1 MNQKISVN
9 AYGVVSPSLVEGGT
23 AGENKVNSLTFELD
37 QTLVKDSSLYQ
48 IQALTVQGVFDITE
62 HLAVNNSSVT
72 YDIPNGWSVGGGVSA
87 VRVVITT
94 PNGEESPIVWYS
106 DPVSVKF
113 KPNQQS
119 KICIATAFGLI
130 NAGVQAKEYV
140 EKAKAYAESA
150 SGSELSAKESELA
163 AKKSEL
169 AAKEYAESIIVDTE
183 LSLKS
188 TNPVQNKVIAQLIK
202 GTVQQVQLVEGDYI
216 GTNDGLFK
224 PDGKCSRTDYI
235 SCDGKDVIRIDF
247 NGVGTVDGTRAWW
260 YDADKNPLSKMTIYK
275 AQMETVGW
283 SEIPVVDGAAYYAV
297 SDYTE
302 EINQF
307 VFETESTEGLE
318 DKLNAVI
325 ESNAKKVSSVNGIT
339 PDESGNVN
347 IEVSVVADAELDTE
361 SENPVQNKVIAQ
373 LIKGTVQQVQL
384 VEGDYIGTNDGLF
397 KPDGKCSRTDY
408 ISCDGKDVI
417 RIDFNGVGTVDGTR
431 AWWYDADKNPLSKM
445 TIYKAQMETVG
456 WSEIPVVDGA
466 AYYAVS
472 DYTEEINQFVFETES
487 TEGLED
493 KLNAVIESN
502 AKKVASVNG
511 ITPDESGNVNIEI
524 PTPSPAS
531 ASVSETDR
539 ECYLLRKELPE
550 YYTAYP
556 STADTIDADCY
567 IDGKT
572 NSVPDGNS
580 FLFVTDMHYIDNV
593 NNSFPL
599 MLYAYKKLGLN
610 TVVHGGDVVEAYNN
624 DKNKG
629 ALELRKW
636 ANEMRACFGEKM
648 LPVFGNHDANWA
660 GLSFSTATETDIAET
675 VIPYS
680 VVESIFLKGY
690 KQNIVQE
697 TDEEINQRYA
707 AWIDDITDDADK
719 EEFVAWCKLHFYYD
733 DKKNKTRHIVLNRVG
748 FSPLFKKYF
757 RSSDIELR
765 LQYEWLYDVLLD
777 TPDDYNIVVTCHFL
791 VEWLTNSI
799 TNIPALNIMKLL
811 SLAKTNGSAW
821 VTYANGWANNSMTYN
836 STTFSFEGRNRTGK
850 IITLCGHA
858 HWDYACVCHTAADG
872 TYKSEDY
879 TDDLA
884 INDDGILCIMT
895 QTDAIRSAN
904 YDMSQYPATS
914 VQATMTEGTVTEQ
927 CFDVVT
933 ISDDA
938 VTCTRFGA
946 GEDRIFK
953 Y

>member
-1 MNQKISVN
+1 MNHIHYRVYLDMFEAISQKTIKAKKGDTACSIHITLTERGKIYNIPDDCRATFSAKKPDGTFLYNEETCRIEDN
-9 AYGVVSPSLVEGGT
+9 AIVYDFTEQTTACEGNVECEVILYKGDKRLTSPLFTLFVDGT
-23 AGENKVNSLTFELD
+23 V
-37 QTLVKDSSLYQ
+37 Y
-48 IQALTVQGVFDITE
+48 
-62 HLAVNNSSVT
+62 
-72 YDIPNGWSVGGGVSA
+72 
-87 VRVVITT
+87 
-94 PNGEESPIVWYS
+94 NGEEIVSSPEADALKKLV
-106 DPVSVKF
+106 VE
-113 KPNQQS
+113 
-119 KICIATAFGLI
+119 L
-130 NAGVQAKEYV
+130 E
-140 EKAKAYAESA
+140 EKAKAVDDIVEEFE
-150 SGSELSAKESELA
+150 ELSR
-163 AKKSEL
+163 
-169 AAKEYAESIIVDTE
+169 E
-183 LSLKS
+183 LSPKL
-188 TNPVQNKVIAQLIK
+188 TVVTQAINDLNEQIT
-202 GTVQQVQLVEGDYI
+202 GTEQQVQLIEGEFI
-216 GTNDGLFK
+216 GYNDGLFK
-224 PDGKCSRTDYI
+224 PDSTCSRTDYI
-235 SCDGKDVIRIDF
+235 ACADKDVIKIDF
-247 NGVGTVDGTRAWW
+247 NGVGKIANARAWW
-260 YDADKNPLSKMTIYK
+260 YDADKNPLSVMTIYN
-275 AQMETVGW
+275 AQMTAVGY
-283 SEIPVVDGAAYYAV
+283 SEIPVIDGAAYYAV
-297 SDYTE
+297 GGYTE

-307 VFETESTEGLE
+307 VFETESTAGMEA
-318 DKLNAVI
+318 KLNAVI
-325 ESNAKKVSSVNGIT
+325 ESDAKKVASVNGIT

-384 VEGDYIGTNDGLF
+384 VEGDYIGLNDGLF
-397 KPDGKCSRTDY
+397 KPDSTCSRTDY

-417 RIDFNGVGTVDGTR
+417 RIDFNGVGTAAGTR

-466 AYYAVS
+466 AYYAVC
-472 DYTEEINQFVFETES
+472 DYTEKINQFVFETES
-487 TEGLED
+487 TAGLEA
-493 KLNAVIESN
+493 KLKAVIESD
-502 AKKVASVNG
+502 AEKVASVNG
-511 ITPDESGNVNIEI
+511 ITPDESGNVSIEI
-524 PTPSPAS
+524 STPAPAS
-531 ASVSETDR
+531 AGETDR
-539 ECYLLRKELPE
+539 ECYALRKSLPE

-556 STADTIDADCY
+556 SDPESVDADCY
-567 IDGKT
+567 IDGKV

-580 FLFVTDMHYIDNV
+580 FIFVTDMHWVDNV

-624 DKNKG
+624 DRNKG

-660 GLSFSTATETDIAET
+660 GLSFSKATETDIAET

-697 TDEEINQRYA
+697 TDEEINTRYA
-707 AWIDDITDDADK
+707 AWLDDITDEADK
-719 EEFVAWCKLHFYYD
+719 AEFVAWCKLHFYYD
-733 DKKNKTRHIVLNRVG
+733 DVKNKTRHIILNNVG
-748 FSPLFKKYF
+748 FSPIFKKYF
-757 RSSDIELR
+757 RALDIELR

-777 TPDDYNIVVTCHFL
+777 TPDDFNIVVTAHFL
-791 VEWLTNSI
+791 VQYQTNSI
-799 TNIPALNIMKLL
+799 TLAPALNIMKLL

-821 VTYANGWANNSMTYN
+821 NTYANGWADNAMTYN
-836 STTFSFEGRNRTGK
+836 SKTFTFEGRNRTGK
-850 IITLCGHA
+850 IICLCGHA

-879 TDDLA
+879 TDGLT
-884 INDDGILCIMT
+884 IGDDGILCIMT

-904 YDMSQYPATS
+904 YDMSKYPATS

-933 ISDDA
+933 IADDA